1 MSLPSY
7 SVEDMTALQGV
18 DTVLWEVLGF
28 GERGTFLSGEER
40 RLLSKPALVLLHRWD
55 RLVK

>member
-28 GERGTFLSGEER
+28 GERGTFLSGEE
-40 RLLSKPALVLLHRWD
+40 LSKPALVLLHRWD